1 MSAQSGILAHPDL
14 LKSLNEPNNGSAG
27 SDKLIIV
34 TAGISDDS
42 TVVKFE
48 NKYDSLSALQSD
60 LTSKPLYVFIKDLS
74 KDPEHYHFVSYVPD
88 DSHVRSKM
96 LYASTKNTLVRQIG
110 TNSIGKQLLLTEPE
124 DFADIL
130 EDDTANHSSV
140 LTESER
146 ANIEI
151 SHQQQKMKLAQNYL
165 GGRKL
170 VSQTN
175 GTPKSLIFDVN
186 ADASS
191 IADLLNEYNVVSF
204 KINMENEQIQAAAHA
219 NIGTPND
226 LQIITDH
233 PSYTIYKN
241 GTLYYFI
248 YSCPSGSKVKDRMVY
263 ASNRSGFIAHLQDQ
277 EHLAFAK
284 ILEIGEPEELELSL
298 LSKSSEEEQA
308 EEDASVG
315 SASAPKFNRP
325 RGPARKRKV

>member
-1 MSAQSGILAHPDL
+1 MSAQSGILADPDL
-14 LKSLNEPNNGSAG
+14 LKSLNEANDRSSG
-27 SDKLIIV
+27 SDELIIV
-34 TAGISDDS
+34 TAGVSDDS
-42 TVVKFE
+42 RVVKFQ
-48 NKYDSLSALQSD
+48 NKYNSLSALQSD

-74 KDPEHYHFVSYVPD
+74 KDPEHYYFVSYVPD
-88 DSHVRSKM
+88 SSNVRSKM

-124 DFADIL
+124 DFIDIL
-130 EDDTANHSSV
+130 NDDTNNSSA

-151 SHQQQKMKLAQNYL
+151 SHQQQKMKLAQNYA
-165 GGRKL
+165 GGRRL

-175 GTPKSLIFDVN
+175 GTPKSLAFDVSSGT
-186 ADASS
+186 SS
-191 IADLLNEYNVVSF
+191 ISDLLNEYNVVSF

-219 NIGTPND
+219 NIGTPDD

-241 GTLYYFI
+241 GTLNYFI

-263 ASNRSGFIAHLQDQ
+263 ASNRSGFITHLQDQ

-308 EEDASVG
+308 EEDASAG
-315 SASAPKFNRP
+315 SASASKFNRP
-325 RGPARKRKV
+325 RGPTRKRKV